1 MDITFEVLGKPQGKA
16 RVKVTQRNGFALAYT
31 PDKTTNYE
39 NLIKLCYM
47 NKKTQNELT
56 REPIVMTIR
65 AEYEIPKSFSQKK
78 RIEALNGK
86 LRPTTKPDLDN
97 IAKIV
102 CDALNKVAYYDDNQ
116 VIDLYVTKFYSNQPR
131 LVINLKEV
139 KDEN

>member
-47 NKKTQNELT
+47 NCRLQEDLT
-56 REPIVMTIR
+56 REPISMTIR
-65 AEYEIPKSFSQKK
+65 ADYEIPKSFSKK
-78 RIEALNGK
+78 KQIEALSGK

-116 VIDLYVTKFYSNQPR
+116 VIELHVSKFYSKQPK
-131 LVINLKEV
+131 LVIHLKEV